1 MDNQYTPTYHR
12 LWNHEFVVL
21 LVAEMLLCL
30 SCYMTVPT
38 LPFRLLAAGSQD
50 INWALMTM
58 AAFVVGMCLSGLFGC
73 WLIQRYRRNKVFFLS
88 ACLLA
93 ACIFAFSLLDMSAN
107 YAATPHLPYV
117 VLATCTASGCAFGS
131 AKRVLSCTLLIDKT
145 ESCNRTEANYVAIWI
160 ARMTVVAGPVATIS
174 LRHEMPNTWFY
185 GTAAAIAL
193 ASATLV
199 MSVKFPFRAPEEGT
213 HIISFDRFFLPKSW
227 NVALVITLMAASLG
241 IVISTRFNLE
251 VLSSIA
257 AGFVISIL
265 VLRYNVVRTGRFT
278 SAVGNACMLAAL
290 AAFAFH
296 DGLLDNTLKPMILG
310 LGFGLTSSEQ
320 LFKLLNQCDHCQRST
335 AESTYFMSSDSGLFF
350 GIATGIC
357 LTQTGW
363 QADHTALACL
373 VVAVFICSV
382 NALVKRKRTAYH
394 A

>member
-12 LWNHEFVVL
+12 MWNHEFVVL
-21 LVAEMLLCL
+21 LVAEMLLCS
-30 SCYMTVPT
+30 SCYMTITT
-38 LPFRLLAAGSQD
+38 LPFRLLATGSLD
-50 INWALMTM
+50 VEWTITAM

-88 ACLLA
+88 ACFLA
-93 ACIFAFSLLDMSAN
+93 ACIFALSLPDLSGKPAV
-107 YAATPHLPYV
+107 TEHLLYI
-117 VLATCTASGCAFGS
+117 VLAICTASGCAFGS

-160 ARMTVVAGPVATIS
+160 ARMTVVAGPIATIL
-174 LRHEMPNTWFY
+174 LRPEMPATWFY
-185 GTAAAIAL
+185 GTAAAIAFV
-193 ASATLV
+193 SAALV

-251 VLSSIA
+251 NLSSIA
-257 AGFVISIL
+257 AGLVISIL
-265 VLRYNVVRTGRFT
+265 VLRYNVVRTGKFT
-278 SAVGNACMLAAL
+278 SAVGNICMLTAL

-296 DGLLDNTLKPMILG
+296 DGMLDSTLKPMILG

-320 LFKLLNQCDHCQRST
+320 LYKLLNQCDHCQRST

-350 GIATGIC
+350 GIAIGVY
-357 LTQTGW
+357 LTQLGW
-363 QADHTALACL
+363 QADHAALACL
-373 VVAVFICSV
+373 AVAVFVCST